1 MLSDTYI
8 FSKSS
13 LCKMTG
19 LHGFVPPL
27 FILSSPAPVS
37 NNSQLPKDLLNSSPK
52 FPYQMQTLIL
62 PLAEQDAVTQQSL
75 RFLFLILKCF
85 PSFIPCEIGEKSN
98 CPHCLMHH
106 NSETHSILVILNP
119 SPAGGSWISDTEYEF
134 STFKSITLNSI
145 SVKGKPFLLWQ
156 KGFPYFHWSP
166 GELNSLI
173 NETRMQEKN

>member
-1 MLSDTYI
+1 MLTNTYI
-8 FSKSS
+8 FNKSS
-13 LCKMTG
+13 RCKMTG
-19 LHGFVPPL
+19 LYGFV
-27 FILSSPAPVS
+27 LSSFLFKQFIVTKRFIEFLTEVS
-37 NNSQLPKDLLNSSPK
+37 LPNANSDSASSRARCGNS
-52 FPYQMQTLIL
+52 T
-62 PLAEQDAVTQQSL
+62 VL

-134 STFKSITLNSI
+134 STFKSITVNSI

-156 KGFPYFHWSP
+156 KGFPDFHCSP

-173 NETRMQEKN
+173 NETRM